1 MSFAGELLVG
11 LAVAVG
17 IVGALTQI
25 IPGSI
30 IILVAVGIWAGV
42 TGGFAAWAAF
52 TVGLVAIAAA
62 AVVKYVLAGRH
73 LKRADVPNRT
83 LLVGGAL
90 GIVGFFVIPVVGLPI
105 GFVAGVYLAE
115 YLRRRDQRL
124 AWTSTRAALAATG
137 ITILVELAGA
147 LVAAGAWIIGVVVT

>member
-1 MSFAGELLVG
+1 VPVAGEVLVG
-11 LAVAVG
+11 LVILVGLFGAV
-17 IVGALTQI
+17 TQI

-30 IILVAVGIWAGV
+30 IVLAAVGVWAVMTGGAVAWTVLVVAV
-42 TGGFAAWAAF
+42 
-52 TVGLVAIAAA
+52 VAVVVA

-83 LLVGGAL
+83 LLVGGVL
-90 GIVGFFVIPVVGLPI
+90 GVVGFFAIPVVGLPI

-124 AWTSTRAALAATG
+124 AWVSTRAALAATG

-147 LVAAGAWIIGVVVT
+147 LVAAGAWVVGLFFT

>member
-1 MSFAGELLVG
+1 MPAAGEVLVG
-11 LAVAVG
+11 LAILVGLFGAV
-17 IVGALTQI
+17 TQI

-30 IILVAVGIWAGV
+30 IVLAAVGVWAVMTGGAVAWTVLVVSVVAVV
-42 TGGFAAWAAF
+42 
-52 TVGLVAIAAA
+52 VA

-83 LLVGGAL
+83 LLVGGVL
-90 GIVGFFVIPVVGLPI
+90 GVVGFFAIPVVGLPI

-124 AWTSTRAALAATG
+124 AWVSTKVALAATG

-147 LVAAGAWIIGVVVT
+147 LVATGAWVIGLFFT